1 MPGPARV
8 AMAAGEASGD
18 MLAGL
23 VLPALHARL
32 GDDQCAGIGGDQ
44 MIAAGFDA
52 WWHVRELSVRGYAE
66 VLRHLPRLLRIRRDL
81 MRRALEWPADV
92 YVGIDAPDFNLGVQ
106 EKLRASGI
114 RTIQYVAPAVWA
126 WRPERIKQVAR
137 AVGHLLPVL
146 PFEEKIFADA
156 GVRTTYVG
164 HPLANR
170 LPQHSDPA
178 AARKRLGIDPG
189 ATTIA
194 LLPGSRKPEVQALG
208 PPFCDTIRWL
218 QARDNSMQFV
228 IPGASDDLRTMLDT
242 MLDRANA
249 GRARVTVFAGRS
261 HDCLEAADV
270 VLVAGGTATLEAM
283 LFGKPMVIAYKV
295 PWLTAWITMRK
306 ALIPYFG
313 LPNILAGKHVV
324 PEFVQQDVSAER
336 LGPALTAFLDDP
348 ARANALHEQFAVL
361 RATLQRDTPGLVAQ
375 AIAEATVR

>member
-66 VLRHLPRLLRIRRDL
+66 VVRHLPRLLRIRRDL

-164 HPLANR
+164 HPLASR
-170 LPQHSDPA
+170 LPQHADPA
-178 AARKRLGIDPG
+178 AARSRLGLDPG

-194 LLPGSRKPEVQALG
+194 LLPGSRKPEVHGLG
-208 PPFCDTIRWL
+208 PPFCETIRWL
-218 QARDNSMQFV
+218 QARDKSMQFAV
-228 IPGASDDLRTMLDT
+228 PCASDDLRTMLET
-242 MLDRANA
+242 MLDRTNVS
-249 GRARVTVFAGRS
+249 RTRVTVFAGRS

-324 PEFVQQDVSAER
+324 PEFVQQDVVAER
-336 LGPALTAFLDDP
+336 LGPAVTAFLDDP
-348 ARANALHEQFAVL
+348 ARANALREQFVAL